1 MTSCLFHYSSAK
13 RLVIFYARTSSDFP
27 PTGLPSARTARH
39 LMLCAAGLLSF
50 KLKQV
55 PAPHPN
61 LSLFRSVSFIELTT
75 ASACDRVR
83 ISDFILIFVSLEYKS
98 LVQSKYLP
106 SE

>member
-1 MTSCLFHYSSAK
+1 MPELAVLSHLLAFAC
-13 RLVIFYARTSSDFP
+13 VV
-27 PTGLPSARTARH
+27 PSAWTARH
-39 LMLCAAGLLSF
+39 RMLYMAGSLSF

-61 LSLFRSVSFIELTT
+61 HSLFHSVSFIELIT

-98 LVQSKYLP
+98 LIQSKYLP